1 VRGGI
6 VTVESPAAPARR
18 TDGGVALD
26 IMGVGKT
33 YSRRGGLR
41 RRAEDPA
48 PAITDVDLAV
58 RPGEFVG
65 IVGPSGCGKSTLLQ
79 MVAGLVGPTTGTVTI
94 DGEPVTGPHSDLG
107 YVFQSSVMLDWRTVL
122 GNVLLQSEMRGGV
135 TQEVRDRAEALL
147 GSVGLG
153 NWLHHYPYELS
164 GGMRQ
169 RAAICRAL
177 VHQPRLLLMDEPF
190 GALDAFTRDQLNVD
204 VQRMWRRSGCTTVFV
219 THSISEAVF
228 LSDRV
233 VVLAPHP
240 GRVLRVVDI
249 DLPRPRRLADR
260 NSPEFVRYVKELEAD
275 FAGLGVLTE
284 EPDDLDRDDLSS
296 KGTQHP

>member
-1 VRGGI
+1 
-6 VTVESPAAPARR
+6 VTVTSSAQAASSAASSAG
-18 TDGGVALD
+18 GGVALRID
-26 IMGVGKT
+26 GVGKT
-33 YSRRGGLR
+33 YTRRGR
-41 RRAEDPA
+41 RRREAPK
-48 PAITDVDLAV
+48 PAITGVDLDV
-58 RPGEFVG
+58 RPGEFLG

-79 MVAGLVGPTTGTVTI
+79 MVAGLVGPTEGTITI
-94 DGEPVTGPHSDLG
+94 DGSPVDGPHPDLG

-122 GNVLLQSEMRGGV
+122 GNVLLQGELRGGADAAF
-135 TQEVRDRAEALL
+135 RARAEELL

-153 NWLHHYPYELS
+153 DWLHHYPYELS

-219 THSISEAVF
+219 THSITEAVF

-240 GRVLRVVDI
+240 GRVLRVAEI
-249 DLPRPRRLADR
+249 DLPRPRRIADR

-284 EPDDLDRDDLSS
+284 EASEED
-296 KGTQHP
+296 